1 MFDRQ
6 KISLGITPTGWTN
19 DDFPT
24 VGDEI
29 SFEQCVSEIALAG
42 FEGCSVG
49 HKFPSDPAELKAAL
63 DLRGLRVS
71 EPWVSTFFT
80 VNDMER
86 QTLEEFDHQVRFI
99 GAVGGTD
106 IGLAE
111 LGHSVHQQPIAVT
124 ANKPI
129 FDDRQWAAMVSGLNR
144 LGERAIK
151 AGLRLCYHHHMGT
164 GVQTR
169 AEIDRLMADTDPAS
183 VHLLVDTGHLTWAGG
198 DPLQLVQDH
207 FERIGHVHLKDIR
220 RPVMEEATKRG
231 FSFIDAIEAGVF
243 TVPGDGD
250 IDFVPILQA
259 LSDRGYEGW
268 LVVEAEQDPAK
279 AHPLTYATK
288 ARAYLRDV
296 ADL

>member
-1 MFDRQ
+1 
-6 KISLGITPTGWTN
+6 
-19 DDFPT
+19 
-24 VGDEI
+24 
-29 SFEQCVSEIALAG
+29 
-42 FEGCSVG
+42 
-49 HKFPSDPAELKAAL
+49 
-63 DLRGLRVS
+63 
-71 EPWVSTFFT
+71 
-80 VNDMER
+80 
-86 QTLEEFDHQVRFI
+86 
-99 GAVGGTD
+99 
-106 IGLAE
+106 
-111 LGHSVHQQPIAVT
+111 
-124 ANKPI
+124 
-129 FDDRQWAAMVSGLNR
+129 MVSGLNR
-144 LGERAIK
+144 LGERAAE

-169 AEIDRLMADTDPAS
+169 AEIDRLLADTDPAT

-220 RPVMEEATKRG
+220 WPVMEEATKRG
-231 FSFIDAIEAGVF
+231 SSFVDAIEAGVF